1 MESLLEYNK
10 LMDEAGLCYLAK
22 KQYERHKP
30 NPSAQLPYYMLSQ
43 SACDQQK
50 YLIRKKYR
58 ESEKGSERVK
68 QYRSQKVVCECG
80 KTISKPNIHV
90 HQRTTKCKKKIQQLK
105 LENTTPLPVTKAH
118 AFVCSILALK
128 EQAAPSEELFQ
139 PLLPLE
145 PPLHGQPPSE

>member
-10 LMDEAGLCYLAK
+10 LMDEAGLGYLAK

-30 NPSAQLPYYMLSQ
+30 NPSVQLPYYMLSQ

-105 LENTTPLPVTKAH
+105 LENTKPVTKAH
-118 AFVCSILALK
+118 AFVCSILAQSAAL
-128 EQAAPSEELFQ
+128 EQQALQQEAELLLV
-139 PLLPLE
+139 PL
-145 PPLHGQPPSE
+145 